1 MHRYKHGADWKDLD
15 IPNLLYCL
23 AFLNRLASL
32 LLPCL
37 DMLQWM
43 GNQAVVT
50 EKSSTI
56 YGFIVRLSTSIK
68 MESRFLFWPT
78 LLKLQSL
85 LRSFTQIKAKILGSN
100 KAGLGH
106 EQEVGREPLKTVIK
120 EVTLIQSWIHNISNS
135 AKCLILNFHT
145 KKLICYLCFAS
156 FSLLLKW
163 FRLRPIRK
171 CWIYQIVFLIT
182 RFKWDENPSV
192 LILAGSSADKHA
204 FQQQAKKKIAQGQG
218 NSRSEESEK
227 KK

>member
-15 IPNLLYCL
+15 IPSLLYCL

-85 LRSFTQIKAKILGSN
+85 LRSFTQIEAKILGSN

-145 KKLICYLCFAS
+145 KKTYLL
-156 FSLLLKW
+156 SL
-163 FRLRPIRK
+163 FR
-171 CWIYQIVFLIT
+171 
-182 RFKWDENPSV
+182 
-192 LILAGSSADKHA
+192 
-204 FQQQAKKKIAQGQG
+204 
-218 NSRSEESEK
+218 
-227 KK
+227 

>member
-120 EVTLIQSWIHNISNS
+120 EVTLIQSWIHNISTS
-135 AKCLILNFHT
+135 AKCLTMNFHT

-171 CWIYQIVFLIT
+171 CWIYQIVFFNYQVQMGWKSQCFDI
-182 RFKWDENPSV
+182 RR
-192 LILAGSSADKHA
+192 
-204 FQQQAKKKIAQGQG
+204 QQRGQTCLPAACQ
-218 NSRSEESEK
+218 EK
-227 KK
+227 NCPGAR